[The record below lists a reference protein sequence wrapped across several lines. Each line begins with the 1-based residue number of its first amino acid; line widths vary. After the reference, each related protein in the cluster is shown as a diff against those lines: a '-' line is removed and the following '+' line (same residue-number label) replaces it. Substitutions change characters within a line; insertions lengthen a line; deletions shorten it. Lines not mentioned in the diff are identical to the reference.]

1 MNRVPDPTEVS
12 LLMEDVNITS
22 LGRPQAASHGIMWED
37 ATGKERLFL
46 QREIDLV
53 GGTPTEVIIYFFGDR
68 MRELVGMIGAHFSEK
83 ENELRRGDRTITPYQ
98 TWVNMGRRV
107 VMVTPN
113 DIPDG
118 AIQEL
123 ESQGYDNMDMPI
135 YNDVNDFMRS
145 KSDPGEAV

>member
-1 MNRVPDPTEVS
+1 
-12 LLMEDVNITS
+12 
-22 LGRPQAASHGIMWED
+22 
-37 ATGKERLFL
+37 
-46 QREIDLV
+46 
-53 GGTPTEVIIYFFGDR
+53 
-68 MRELVGMIGAHFSEK
+68 
-83 ENELRRGDRTITPYQ
+83 
-98 TWVNMGRRV
+98 
-107 VMVTPN
+107 MVTPN